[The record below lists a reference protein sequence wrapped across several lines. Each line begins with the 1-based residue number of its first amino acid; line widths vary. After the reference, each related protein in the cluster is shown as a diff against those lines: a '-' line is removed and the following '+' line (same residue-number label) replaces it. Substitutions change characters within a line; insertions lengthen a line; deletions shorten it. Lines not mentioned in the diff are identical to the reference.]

1 MEAPEAWGS
10 FVVSSVS
17 GEGLGD
23 FLQGLW
29 AQVEEEKKLDRLD
42 QSDPFPELEE
52 WRP

>member
-1 MEAPEAWGS
+1 MWS
-10 FVVSSVS
+10 SSVS